1 MAVVDNAN
9 VVFSSFTSMEYVSTK
24 DGVVVST
31 RVPTNV
37 FDYNSPGGSVI
48 GITGALVMKLAGSDG
63 SGRNLKTNIGAK
75 LDADEEAS
83 FEIEVTLQRE
93 LAFVGET
100 SLNSAANI
108 ASSNGVIG
116 FVVLLAWANA
126 MW

>member
-1 MAVVDNAN
+1 MVVIKKQI
-9 VVFSSFTSMEYVSTK
+9 VEFSSFTSVEYVSTK
-24 DGVVVST
+24 YGVVVST

-93 LAFVGET
+93 LAFTGET
-100 SLNSAANI
+100 SLNSAANV
-108 ASSNGVIG
+108 ASCKEVIG
-116 FVVLLAWANA
+116 PVMILALANA